1 MSFDICPSSHCWVNL
16 PPAFKSEVC
25 AAKMCF
31 VGVVECNL
39 TFYLQL
45 GVSKA
50 FSVGEF
56 DNIASDV
63 RLKLSSVSHV
73 ASIDVTVDGTV
84 GAAATGQFK

>member
-1 MSFDICPSSHCWVNL
+1 MRFV
-16 PPAFKSEVC
+16 PPRCVLLGSLNV
-25 AAKMCF
+25 
-31 VGVVECNL
+31 NL